1 MVTHKG
7 AATASGLEEIPR
19 KQSLQ
24 TTKFIVGTSARGTR
38 PHLFQCVKF
47 RKQARCVCCEA
58 LVLVLHAV
66 LKTLV
71 WKFKMAD
78 QRCQP
83 VLWGNH
89 LFLHNSDFVPF
100 VFVIQT
106 PFTLFKPQPG
116 SGIFWETGIFLNR
129 LSDRDFWR
137 HGFSETEIFE
147 DKVKSTT
154 LQTTLTLNL
163 TCIGTK
169 QAFPESTSWGIMMRG
184 LAARTYRWRNACR
197 WYLQPQHDFIYTS
210 TVHKITS

>member
-89 LFLHNSDFVPF
+89 PFLHNFDFVPF

-116 SGIFWETGIFLNR
+116 SGNFFGDRDFLKQTFWQGFLKPRIFG
-129 LSDRDFWR
+129 DRDFWR
-137 HGFSETEIFE
+137 QSKKYHPANNTDLELDLYRHKASLSWVHVVRNNDAWLGSKDVQVTECLQVIPA
-147 DKVKSTT
+147 TT
-154 LQTTLTLNL
+154 
-163 TCIGTK
+163 
-169 QAFPESTSWGIMMRG
+169 A
-184 LAARTYRWRNACR
+184 
-197 WYLQPQHDFIYTS
+197 
-210 TVHKITS
+210 

>member
-7 AATASGLEEIPR
+7 AATASGLEEIPK

-47 RKQARCVCCEA
+47 RKQARCVCGEA

-66 LKTLV
+66 LKTSV
-71 WKFKMAD
+71 WKFKMVD
-78 QRCQP
+78 QHCWP

-89 LFLHNSDFVPF
+89 PFLQNFYLIPL

-116 SGIFWETGIFLNR
+116 SGIFWRQGFFKTDFLTGIFA
-129 LSDRDFWR
+129 DMDFQ
-137 HGFSETEIFE
+137 TEIFE

-169 QAFPESTSWGIMMRG
+169 QAFPESTSWGMMMRG